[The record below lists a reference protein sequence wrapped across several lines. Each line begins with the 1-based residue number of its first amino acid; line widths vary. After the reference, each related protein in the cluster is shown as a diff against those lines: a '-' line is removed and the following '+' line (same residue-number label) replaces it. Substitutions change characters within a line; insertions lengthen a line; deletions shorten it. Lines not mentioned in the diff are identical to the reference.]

1 MRFTTQTNSML
12 SIPSSSARARKPT
25 ASNSGPNNTKVT
37 TRDGSNPITGC
48 NSVCDNPCFINGLC
62 PTNTC
67 LQDCERYCLDVFDP
81 SNSAVIQVGPN
92 SQCASVCENT
102 CFNSGLCPTQTCLQD
117 CERNC
122 LNVFDASNSA

>member
-1 MRFTTQTNSML
+1 MGFPTQTNSML

-25 ASNSGPNNTKVT
+25 ASNSSPNNTTVT
-37 TRDGSNPITGC
+37 TRDSSPIGQC
-48 NSVCDNPCFINGLC
+48 NSVCENPCEINGLC

-67 LQDCERYCLDVFDP
+67 LQDCVRNCLDAFDP
-81 SNSAVIQVGPN
+81 SISAVIGPI
-92 SQCASVCENT
+92 SQCAGVCENT